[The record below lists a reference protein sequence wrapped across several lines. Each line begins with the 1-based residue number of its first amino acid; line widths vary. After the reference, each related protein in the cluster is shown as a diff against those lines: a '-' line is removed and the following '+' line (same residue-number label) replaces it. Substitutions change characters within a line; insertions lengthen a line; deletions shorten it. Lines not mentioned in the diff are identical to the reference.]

1 MNNRKTMC
9 KVPEK
14 VKRVVLYV
22 PSGIKNALSL
32 KSANMMFPMILYWA
46 TNNDKW
52 LKKCILPMA
61 VTDDNIT
68 DDIYDTAKLSID
80 YAKIKK
86 AMVSNVSRKKMA
98 RCKAPVLVMAAE
110 KDCLFPGAGVIHR
123 AEKIIKNCRTYL
135 LKNRGHMHILSE
147 DEKKMIVDFLLE
159 SNHL

>member
-9 KVPEK
+9 EVPEK

-86 AMVSNVSRKKMA
+86 AMPSNVSTLTPPFFNILPTVSRKT
-98 RCKAPVLVMAAE
+98 E
-110 KDCLFPGAGVIHR
+110 KLHFI
-123 AEKIIKNCRTYL
+123 
-135 LKNRGHMHILSE
+135 
-147 DEKKMIVDFLLE
+147 
-159 SNHL
+159 SNHTE